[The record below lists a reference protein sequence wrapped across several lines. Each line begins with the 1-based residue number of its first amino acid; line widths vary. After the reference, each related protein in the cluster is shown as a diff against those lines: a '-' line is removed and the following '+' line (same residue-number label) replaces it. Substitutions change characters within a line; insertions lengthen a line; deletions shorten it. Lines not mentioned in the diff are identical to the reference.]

1 VSADGE
7 QVAGA
12 GATGPVSTWSA
23 AGGRRVAD
31 ALGVGELRSCAF
43 SPDGAQLLLTDKDSA
58 LGVDLREL
66 TLLYRTP
73 AAAPGLGLAAAFDA
87 EGGDALVLD
96 PEGHVRRWLSSPAEL
111 SRRLWAATRTCPD
124 EPGPDGLLARCAC
137 ERCLGD
143 ETEQCAAVAAEAE
156 QQVKLSGWCPR
167 GG

>member
-1 VSADGE
+1 MISSAPARKDTKLAILEHFSNGQLYE
-7 QVAGA
+7 LYGSTEAGW
-12 GATGPVSTWSA
+12 V
-23 AGGRRVAD
+23 
-31 ALGVGELRSCAF
+31 
-43 SPDGAQLLLTDKDSA
+43 
-58 LGVDLREL
+58 
-66 TLLYRTP
+66 TLLRP
-73 AAAPGLGLAAAFDA
+73 EQQIDKLGSVGREWAGSGAIRL
-87 EGGDALVLD
+87 LD

-143 ETEQCAAVAAEAE
+143 ESEQCAAVAAEAE